1 MAPEGPDTDALAL
14 NFYRTHAWS
23 LTPSTFCKLINFV
36 TIRGILKLAGGNS
49 SYTTIVLKVLYS
61 PRGQQ
66 ETNTRIEFVRVGPN
80 ISSHQQD
87 VQM

>member
-1 MAPEGPDTDALAL
+1 MAPEGPDTDALEFLPNSRLVSDAEY
-14 NFYRTHAWS
+14 FY
-23 LTPSTFCKLINFV
+23 CKLINFV

-66 ETNTRIEFVRVGPN
+66 EKRTRE
-80 ISSHQQD
+80 
-87 VQM
+87 